1 MTEGP
6 PTDRIVDLSVPLAS
20 GMTTFPGDPD
30 VEIGSA
36 LTIERDGVN
45 VLAVHIGSQ
54 TGTHVDAPSH
64 VLSDGPRL
72 DELPLDRFIGPAA
85 VADVRHVDADA
96 PITWQDLAPVH
107 ESLRPGAVLLLHTG
121 WSRDFDDYGRYR
133 SHPWLDP
140 GAATRIVDAGI
151 RTVGIDALNIDA
163 TPEDLHAIRFDTH
176 EVLLGAGGVI
186 VENLTRLED
195 VAMLREPVVTVFPLK
210 LPGADGAPV
219 RAVAL
224 ERVTFHGV

>member
-1 MTEGP
+1 
-6 PTDRIVDLSVPLAS
+6 
-20 GMTTFPGDPD
+20 MTTFPGDPD

-96 PITWQDLAPVH
+96 PITWQDLH
-107 ESLRPGAVLLLHTG
+107 SGA
-121 WSRDFDDYGRYR
+121 
-133 SHPWLDP
+133 
-140 GAATRIVDAGI
+140 
-151 RTVGIDALNIDA
+151 
-163 TPEDLHAIRFDTH
+163 
-176 EVLLGAGGVI
+176 
-186 VENLTRLED
+186 
-195 VAMLREPVVTVFPLK
+195 
-210 LPGADGAPV
+210 
-219 RAVAL
+219 
-224 ERVTFHGV
+224 